1 MSESKVIEFPA
12 HMEEKEYSEKTFDW
26 LIDRAIEYLDF
37 LKKSARRIHKN
48 EWCKKL
54 IAALKF
60 LGDYKL
66 DDEIQ
71 LLDE

>member
-1 MSESKVIEFPA
+1 MKIIEFPIKV
-12 HMEEKEYSEKTFDW
+12 EEKEYSEQTFEW
-26 LIDRAIEYLDF
+26 LIDRFIEYLGF
-37 LKKSARRIHKN
+37 LKRNAIKTHKG

-66 DDEIQ
+66 DDEIKSI
-71 LLDE
+71 DE